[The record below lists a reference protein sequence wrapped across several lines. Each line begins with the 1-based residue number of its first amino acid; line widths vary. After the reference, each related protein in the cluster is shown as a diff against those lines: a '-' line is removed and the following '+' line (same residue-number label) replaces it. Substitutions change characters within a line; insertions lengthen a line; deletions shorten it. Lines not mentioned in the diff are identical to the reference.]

1 MIRLCDW
8 KLSIQVLRKYTNF
21 CEQYLVFWEISYREK
36 DTLSLRDAIK
46 SRGTE
51 ASNKIKSRTRS
62 ILYFKTENV
71 NLQNRIDFIKDDTKL
86 ELKQV
91 K

>member
-1 MIRLCDW
+1 M
-8 KLSIQVLRKYTNF
+8 
-21 CEQYLVFWEISYREK
+21 YREK

-46 SRGTE
+46 SRETE